1 MNVIYMAGLQDPTDD
16 GILTTLANYALSGL
30 MVLVVIVGGWHAFK
44 EWNDKKGAN
53 GTAVLRDHAISILA
67 IEAFLGGILLI
78 ANRGTD
84 IIPGLG

>member
-1 MNVIYMAGLQDPTDD
+1 MNVIYMAALVDPTND
-16 GILTTLANYALSGL
+16 GILSTLANYAIGAI
-30 MVLVVIVGGWHAFK
+30 MVLVVIAGSWHAFK
-44 EWNDKKGAN
+44 AWNDKGGAN
-53 GTAVLRDHAISILA
+53 GLTVLRDHAVSVLA